1 MINHIDDGLNMNK
14 ILKDFQNH
22 RTNNKIEALEQ
33 QINYLESE
41 NKKMKAEVNDVR
53 KKGGAKEALR

>member
-1 MINHIDDGLNMNK
+1 MNK